1 MQCTC
6 DLFLSLGVPLN
17 TNSLVYRHC
26 NIILLLIVIISSFF
40 FNRNYCSLNDA
51 CIYFFFILLAF
62 MAFPVYLMI
71 NEYDFVRPFK
81 HIINK
86 IHISWLNWL
95 KEIEEFLFRLV
106 YIFVTSMFHRNVLY
120 YFEIHACLNYD
131 GEWNF

>member
-81 HIINK
+81 HIIIK
-86 IHISWLNWL
+86 YISFWLNWL
-95 KEIEEFLFRLV
+95 KEIEEFCLIYSFM
-106 YIFVTSMFHRNVLY
+106 TSMFHQYVY
-120 YFEIHACLNYD
+120 YFKIHAYLNYD